1 MFNWVIPFMLIA
13 TAAVWIRGSLRVLSC
28 NWNSRH
34 RGVAWTRSSD
44 LLLFTVLAWLHFHVL
59 TLDVFSWFNNFMLHL
74 SVRRRCE
81 VKCVLFYSCTL
92 SRWIRIVT
100 FSSRLHFLN
109 RTSIISLMRIGSNCL
124 GLFSRIPILRSMRV
138 VESNR
143 LFMVGR
149 HCRLRRALLR
159 YFIWFGNSLLR
170 LFPLVLR
177 HVLQFGVFACLV
189 CWVKLSFVV
198 LNHEVVDWLMLSFN
212 KFGSLVRFDRVLSFV
227 FIVLRVFLL
236 RSRGS
241 RCERVLCFVSE
252 FVLFL
257 FTFHDVF
264 SFCDLRSSWMFSLI
278 VAGIIIDHNHLMI
291 YQGLFHASQTQ
302 PLLVLF
308 ACLVKSVAQT
318 LLHHF
323 YLLKIKWSRVFLLP
337 LLRLCLML
345 GFINWFELH
354 ECINVGF

>member
-1 MFNWVIPFMLIA
+1 
-13 TAAVWIRGSLRVLSC
+13 
-28 NWNSRH
+28 
-34 RGVAWTRSSD
+34 
-44 LLLFTVLAWLHFHVL
+44 
-59 TLDVFSWFNNFMLHL
+59 MLHL

-264 SFCDLRSSWMFSLI
+264 SFCDLRSS
-278 VAGIIIDHNHLMI
+278 
-291 YQGLFHASQTQ
+291 
-302 PLLVLF
+302 
-308 ACLVKSVAQT
+308 
-318 LLHHF
+318 
-323 YLLKIKWSRVFLLP
+323 
-337 LLRLCLML
+337 
-345 GFINWFELH
+345 
-354 ECINVGF
+354 